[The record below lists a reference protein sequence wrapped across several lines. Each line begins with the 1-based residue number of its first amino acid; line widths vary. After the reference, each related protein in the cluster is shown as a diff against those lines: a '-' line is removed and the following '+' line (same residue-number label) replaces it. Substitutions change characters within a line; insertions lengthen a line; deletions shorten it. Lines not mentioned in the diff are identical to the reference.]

1 MAGRPTAGTVRI
13 IAGDWRSRRLPVAD
27 VPGLRPSGDRVR
39 ETLFNWL
46 QPDLPGAVC
55 ADLFAGSG
63 ALGFEAASR
72 GAASVVLVERHP
84 LAVALLR
91 ENAQALAAKEVTV
104 HAGDV
109 MAWLQDQAPA
119 SYDLLFAD
127 PPFAEHLH
135 EALLD
140 AIVRSD
146 CLKPGG
152 HLYLESPAAE
162 AAPPAPKGWEIRKE
176 KRIGDVR
183 LQLFRAPGL
192 RLRSP
197 A

>member
-1 MAGRPTAGTVRI
+1 MAGKPAPGTVRI

-46 QPDLPGAVC
+46 QPFLSGAVC

-72 GAASVVLVERHP
+72 GAASVALVERHP
-84 LAVALLR
+84 LAVSLLR
-91 ENAQALAAKEVTV
+91 ENTQTLVAKEVSV
-104 HAGDV
+104 HADDV
-109 MAWLQDQAPA
+109 MGWLQDQAPA

-127 PPFAEHLH
+127 PPFAEHMH

-152 HLYLESPAAE
+152 LLYLESPGAE
-162 AAPPAPKGWEIRKE
+162 AEPHAPKGWDTHKD

-183 LQLFRAPGL
+183 LQLFRVPG
-192 RLRSP
+192 